1 MFQIALVIFRE
12 MLEIS
17 LILGIV
23 LAATSSIKNS
33 RIYISVGIMGG
44 FIGASL
50 LAFFINNIASYFSGF
65 GEEIVDVIII
75 LVTVFVAGSTAI
87 WVRHTGGKL
96 NKKVDKIVNESDD
109 SLYARVMLVLV
120 VMTAMFREGTEI
132 VLFIHAK
139 AASGMLSPTDYVAG
153 FTIGIIAGIGT
164 AIAISYGLGR
174 IAVKYLFKVSFIL
187 LALVAAS
194 LASEAAG
201 KLTSL
206 GIVDLL
212 SEPMWDSGDYV
223 SDYSL
228 VGKVLKML
236 IGYNSKPNG
245 LELVFY
251 LVTLFLIYIA
261 SKISASK
268 LGKGKNVKITD

>member
-1 MFQIALVIFRE
+1 MLQIALVIFRE

-23 LAATSSIKNS
+23 LTATRSIKKS
-33 RIYISVGIMGG
+33 RIYISAGIMGG
-44 FIGASL
+44 FICASL
-50 LAFFINNIASYFSGF
+50 LALFINNLASYFSGF
-65 GEEIVDVIII
+65 GEEIVDVTII
-75 LVTVFVAGSTAI
+75 LVTVFVVASTAL
-87 WVRHTGGKL
+87 WVRRTGSKF
-96 NKKVDKIVNESDD
+96 NKKIDKIVNELDD
-109 SLYARVMLVLV
+109 SFYARSMLVLV

-139 AASGMLSPTDYVAG
+139 AASGMLSPTDYVGG
-153 FTIGIIAGIGT
+153 FAIGIVAGIGS
-164 AIAISYGLGR
+164 AIAISYGLSR
-174 IAVKYLFKVSFIL
+174 IAVKYLFQVLFVL

-212 SEPMWDSGDYV
+212 SEPMWDSGDYI

-228 VGKVLKML
+228 AGKVLKML
-236 IGYNSKPNG
+236 IGYDSKPNG

-251 LVTLFLIYIA
+251 VGTLLLIYIA
-261 SKISASK
+261 
-268 LGKGKNVKITD
+268 